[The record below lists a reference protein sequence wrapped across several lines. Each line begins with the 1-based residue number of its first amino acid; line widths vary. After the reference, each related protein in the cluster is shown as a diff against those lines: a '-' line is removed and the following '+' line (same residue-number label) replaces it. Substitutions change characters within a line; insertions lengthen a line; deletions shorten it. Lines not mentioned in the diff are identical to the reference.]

1 MKEDIYTKKLSKHG
15 KSLSHG
21 FTDRRRAA
29 QKIRIVGY
37 CHQSLKTA
45 ASKDEDPAA
54 LTHQGKP
61 CCTVTATASAQAKA
75 NEKISPNFKISTGKL
90 PRHRICRRKLHQ
102 VPYGHLGSKVRNH
115 LYGVDENLDS
125 ITLAGFGSLLTK
137 ILFSYRSTEVYG
149 ILIVMKI
156 PTERSRSW
164 GLRSNP

>member
-1 MKEDIYTKKLSKHG
+1 
-15 KSLSHG
+15 
-21 FTDRRRAA
+21 
-29 QKIRIVGY
+29 
-37 CHQSLKTA
+37 
-45 ASKDEDPAA
+45 
-54 LTHQGKP
+54 
-61 CCTVTATASAQAKA
+61 VTAIASAQATA